1 METTLSDKISQLR
14 TAIQQV
20 EGLPGASREQLLH
33 SLDDLERN
41 VPAEEEAHLPLMEQV
56 EESLLELEAKHPD
69 TARLLA
75 SMGNTLG
82 RMGL

>member
-1 METTLSDKISQLR
+1 MDFPMETTLSDKISQLR

-41 VPAEEEAHLPLMEQV
+41 VPAEEEAHLPLME
-56 EESLLELEAKHPD
+56 LEAKHPD